1 MSLFE
6 DIFDSGESRVI
17 GMSRKIIEYA
27 IEANMLLEKMIAG
40 EDNVTKIKIIER
52 SADKEVFM
60 ITNSIVG
67 GAIAPNIID
76 DMLLFINKED
86 DIIDN
91 IFNLSRELKRYRCKK
106 RRMASIIK
114 KSMEESAKLNDRSL
128 SLLLKMHKTDLVWK
142 INKLMLDI
150 ESIEEDGDVI
160 KDSMFSL
167 AYKTDMNFKDF
178 YHMMEVGH
186 IADDILDSCR
196 DSSNMLMSIMS
207 SIIS

>member
-1 MSLFE
+1 MGLFE
-6 DIFDSGESRVI
+6 DIFDSGERRVI
-17 GMSRKIIEYA
+17 GMSRRIIEYA

-40 EDNVTKIKIIER
+40 EDNVAEIKIIER

-106 RRMASIIK
+106 RSMASIIR

-128 SLLLKMHKTDLVWK
+128 SLLLKMHKTDLVWR

-150 ESIEEDGDVI
+150 ELIEEDGDVI

>member
-6 DIFDSGESRVI
+6 DIFDSGERRVI

>member
-1 MSLFE
+1 MNLFE
-6 DIFDSGESRVI
+6 GIFDSGERKVI
-17 GMSRKIIEYA
+17 GMSKRIIEYA
-27 IEANMLLEKMIAG
+27 ISANTLLEKMIAG
-40 EDNVTKIKIIER
+40 EDNVTRIKVIER
-52 SADKEVFM
+52 DADKEVFM

-67 GAIAPNIID
+67 GAIAPNLID
-76 DMLLFINKED
+76 DMLLFINRED

-91 IFNLSRELKRYRCKK
+91 IFNLSRELKRYQYKK
-106 RRMASIIK
+106 RSMAAVIK
-114 KSMEESAKLNDRSL
+114 KRLVESARLNEKSL
-128 SLLLKMHKTDLVWK
+128 SLLMKMHKTDLVWK

-150 ESIEEDGDVI
+150 ESIEESGDVI

-167 AYKTDMNFKDF
+167 AYKSEMHFKDF
-178 YHMMEVGH
+178 YHIMEVGH